1 MTGIG
6 HINCDIPIWEYYIT
20 MKNDAIGK
28 KECANIKV
36 FCISGKELWKYIKE
50 TDKIGYLLERQRC
63 DCGQKLEGDLFFKLY
78 TLFTSWILKHVDIL
92 PIKIGIYL

>member
-36 FCISGKELWKYIKE
+36 F
-50 TDKIGYLLERQRC
+50 
-63 DCGQKLEGDLFFKLY
+63 LY
-78 TLFTSWILKHVDIL
+78 KRKRALKVY
-92 PIKIGIYL
+92 KRN